1 MARIL
6 IADDEPSIRAML
18 EAHLTLAGHSCLLCE
33 DAAQARAAME
43 REKID
48 VALLDVMM
56 PGEDGFSL
64 ARAFVERDIPVLF
77 LTAKTAV
84 DDRVRGLRLGA
95 DDYILKPFE
104 PAELLARID
113 AILRRT
119 AAPVYSDALIV
130 LDSDARTVAINGTP
144 LALTSLEFDLLS
156 ALTRNAGRAMS
167 REALLAQ
174 VWGYHYVGETRT
186 VDVHVQRL
194 RGKLGADAIETVYK
208 YGYRY
213 NRREKP

>member
-1 MARIL
+1 
-6 IADDEPSIRAML
+6 ML
-18 EAHLTLAGHSCLLCE
+18 EAHLTLAGHTCLLCE
-33 DAAQARAAME
+33 DAAQARTALE
-43 REKID
+43 RVKLD

-64 ARAFVERDIPVLF
+64 VQAFVERDIPVLF

-84 DDRVRGLRLGA
+84 NDRVRGLRLGA

-119 AAPVYSDALIV
+119 ATPVYRDALLT
-130 LDSDARTVAINGTP
+130 LDDAARTVTLSGTP
-144 LALTSLEFDLLS
+144 ITLTSLEFDLLS

-186 VDVHVQRL
+186 VDVHIQRL

-208 YGYRY
+208 FGYRY
-213 NRREKP
+213 NRKEQP